1 MPLFR
6 LAFHGSIATAA
17 LAASALSVPALAQER
32 SYRFSIPA
40 QELKTSLRALART
53 SGQQISFDSV
63 ALQGKRAPALTGT
76 LTVRDAVA
84 RLLAGSGL
92 EPSWG
97 RSGVLVVRPAPKAT
111 GAAYQAPARR
121 PAAAP
126 SDTADGDDGEIV
138 VTARKSNERIQDV
151 PVSLTAVSADTLRDR
166 GAADIKD
173 VLRSV
178 PGLANFGT
186 ERGLSRYSIRGL
198 STYASSPTV
207 GIYLDDI
214 SLVTV
219 STTFSGAYDPMFFD
233 MERVEVLKG
242 PQGTLYGGSAMGG
255 AIKYVS
261 ARPDPTRFSVDTAV
275 GAAITDGGGPSYNG
289 EVVVNAPIVEDK
301 LAVRAGFY
309 YRHDGGYVDNRPGD
323 VSVILKSST
332 AFPDYTPLVQD
343 SLSMRTK
350 KNRNYGDTYVGR
362 LSLEWRPDDS
372 WTIRPQ
378 LFYQDYKQGDTGDMF
393 LGRPDMSASYRIAQ
407 PNYDRAGIY
416 SLSVEKELGGVKL
429 TSLTAYFDRKF
440 RYVRDY
446 SFYIGGLVADTYP
459 LISTNISDSRTQ
471 TFSQE
476 LRLASDNDSPFKW
489 VIGGYYSSQ
498 DDRLVQAVNTPGMA
512 AVFGTDLAY
521 FGNIF
526 TNTKQYALFGEAGY
540 TLFDGFD
547 VTAGVRAF
555 KVEQL
560 VNARTDGVFAGGPN
574 ALADRRNKE
583 DGINPKFGLSY
594 KVTRDNLLY
603 ASAAKGFRP
612 GGINRDRI
620 DPDLCR
626 VDLDQLG
633 IDNAPDSFGS
643 DNLWTY
649 EAGTKNMF
657 GGGKVMLNASGYYT
671 RWKQIQQAIGL
682 PSCGFGFTDNI
693 GSAEVKGFEL
703 EARVEPLRG
712 FQIGGTAAYTK
723 SKVTEAAP
731 GTSAKKGDALPDV
744 PKWMATAY
752 AGYRTEFANGW
763 EFDARGEYQYQGSA
777 PYSFD
782 TELPVTYPDDPAAV
796 TYIPNPIRSRKS
808 YQVVNAFASLSRDNT
823 TVRLY
828 ANNLFNVRPQ
838 LDVDL
843 TTGSDRF
850 STIRP
855 RTIGVELRQGF

>member
-1 MPLFR
+1 MQLFR
-6 LAFHGSIATAA
+6 LALHASIATSALAAAA
-17 LAASALSVPALAQER
+17 LAAPAQAQAEDR
-32 SYRFSIPA
+32 TYRFAIPA
-40 QELKTSLRALART
+40 QDMKTSLRALART
-53 SGQQISFDSV
+53 SGQQIGFDSA
-63 ALQGKRAPALTGT
+63 ALQGKRAPALNGT
-76 LTVRDAVA
+76 FSLRDGVA

-97 RSGVLVVRPAPKAT
+97 RSGVLVIRPAPRKP
-111 GAAYQAPARR
+111 GRAAYQAPNRGAD
-121 PAAAP
+121 AAMAG
-126 SDTADGDDGEIV
+126 ADDGEIV
-138 VTARKSNERIQDV
+138 VTARKSDERIQDV
-151 PVSLTAVSADTLRDR
+151 PVSLTAVTADALRDR

-178 PGLANFGT
+178 PGLANYGT

-261 ARPDPTRFSVDTAV
+261 ARPDPTRFSVDTAI

-309 YRHDGGYVDNRPGD
+309 YRHDGGFVDNRPGD
-323 VSVILKSST
+323 IRVLLRSST
-332 AFPDYTPLVQD
+332 PFPDYTPVVQD
-343 SLSMRTK
+343 SLSNRTK

-362 LSLEWRPDDS
+362 LSFEWRPDES

-393 LGRPDMSASYRIAQ
+393 IGRPDRSGSYRIAQ

-416 SLSVEKELGGVKL
+416 SLSVEKELGGVKA
-429 TSLTAYFDRKF
+429 TSLTAYFDRTF

-446 SFYIGGLVADTYP
+446 SFYIGGLIPVLYP
-459 LISTNISDSRTQ
+459 FTSTNVSDSFTK
-471 TFSQE
+471 TLSQE
-476 LRLASDNDSPFKW
+476 VRLASDNDSPFKW

-498 DDRLVQAVNTPGMA
+498 DDRLIQAVNTPGMSA
-512 AVFGTDLAY
+512 FFGTDLAY
-521 FGNIF
+521 YGNIF
-526 TNTKQYALFGEAGY
+526 TNTKQYAGFGEASY
-540 TLFDGFD
+540 ALFDGFD
-547 VTAGVRAF
+547 VTAGVRVF

-560 VNARTDGVFAGGPN
+560 VNARTDGVFAGGSN
-574 ALADRRNKE
+574 AIPDRRNKE

-626 VDLDQLG
+626 TDLDQLG
-633 IDNAPDSFGS
+633 IENAPDSFGS

-657 GGGKVMLNASGYYT
+657 GGGKVMLNASAYYT
-671 RWKQIQQAIGL
+671 EWKEIQQAIGL
-682 PSCGFGFTDNI
+682 PSCGFGFTDNV

-712 FQIGGTAAYTK
+712 FQIGGTAAYTS
-723 SKVTEAAP
+723 SKITEAAP
-731 GTSAKKGDALPDV
+731 GTSAKQGDALPDV

-752 AGYRTEFANGW
+752 AGYRTELSGLW
-763 EFDARGEYQYQGSA
+763 ELDVRGEYQYQGKA
-777 PYSFD
+777 PYTFD
-782 TELPVTYPDDPAAV
+782 TEVPITFPGGEVD
-796 TYIPNPIRSRKS
+796 YIPNPILERKS

-823 TVRLY
+823 TVRVY
-828 ANNLFNVRPQ
+828 ANNLFNVHPQ
-838 LDVDL
+838 LDTDL
-843 TTGSDRF
+843 SIGADRF

-855 RTIGVELRQGF
+855 RTFGVELRQGF

>member
-1 MPLFR
+1 MQLFR
-6 LAFHGSIATAA
+6 LALHASIATSALAAAA
-17 LAASALSVPALAQER
+17 LAVPAQAQAEER
-32 SYRFSIPA
+32 TYRFAIPA
-40 QELKTSLRALART
+40 QDMKASLRALART
-53 SGQQISFDSV
+53 SGQQIGFDSA
-63 ALQGKRAPALTGT
+63 ALQGKRAPALNGT
-76 LTVRDAVA
+76 FSVRDGVA

-97 RSGVLVVRPAPKAT
+97 RSGVLVIRPAPRKPG
-111 GAAYQAPARR
+111 GASYQAPDRG
-121 PAAAP
+121 AADAV
-126 SDTADGDDGEIV
+126 TAGAGDGEIV
-138 VTARKSNERIQDV
+138 VTARKSDERIQDV
-151 PVSLTAVSADTLRDR
+151 PVSLTAVTADALRDR
-166 GAADIKD
+166 GASDIKD

-178 PGLANFGT
+178 PGLANYGT

-261 ARPDPTRFSVDTAV
+261 ARPDPTRFSVDTAI

-309 YRHDGGYVDNRPGD
+309 YRHDGGFVDNRPGD
-323 VSVILKSST
+323 VRVILRSST
-332 AFPDYTPLVQD
+332 PFPDYTPLVQD
-343 SLSMRTK
+343 SLSNRTK

-362 LSLEWRPDDS
+362 LSFEWRPDES

-393 LGRPDMSASYRIAQ
+393 IGRTDRSGSYRIAQ

-416 SLSVEKELGGVKL
+416 SLSVEKELGGVKA

-446 SFYIGGLVADTYP
+446 SFYIGGLIPVLYP
-459 LISTNISDSRTQ
+459 FTSTNVSDSFTK

-476 LRLASDNDSPFKW
+476 VRLASDNDSPFKW

-498 DDRLVQAVNTPGMA
+498 DDRLIQAVNTPGMSA
-512 AVFGTDLAY
+512 IFGTDLAY
-521 FGNIF
+521 YGNIF
-526 TNTKQYALFGEAGY
+526 TNTKQYAGFGEASY
-540 TLFDGFD
+540 ALFDGFD
-547 VTAGVRAF
+547 VTAGVRVF

-574 ALADRRNKE
+574 AIPDRRNKE

-626 VDLDQLG
+626 TDLDQLG
-633 IDNAPDSFGS
+633 IENAPDSFGS

-657 GGGKVMLNASGYYT
+657 GGGKVMLNASAYYT
-671 RWKQIQQAIGL
+671 EWKEIQQAIGL
-682 PSCGFGFTDNI
+682 PSCGFGFTDNV

-703 EARVEPLRG
+703 EARVEPVRG
-712 FQIGGTAAYTK
+712 FQIGGTAAYTS
-723 SKVTEAAP
+723 SKITEAVP
-731 GTSAKKGDALPDV
+731 GTSAKQGDALPDV

-752 AGYRTEFANGW
+752 AGYRTELAGLW
-763 EFDARGEYQYQGSA
+763 ELDIRGEYQYQGKA
-777 PYSFD
+777 PYTFD
-782 TELPVTYPDDPAAV
+782 TEVPITFPGGEVDF
-796 TYIPNPIRSRKS
+796 IPNPILERKS
-808 YQVVNAFASLSRDNT
+808 YQVVNAFASLSRDNM

-828 ANNLFNVRPQ
+828 ANNLFNVHPQ
-838 LDVDL
+838 LDTDL
-843 TTGSDRF
+843 SIGADRF

-855 RTIGVELRQGF
+855 RTFGVELRQGF